1 MKPQMLGR
9 PGRRLGRLRPLAVL
23 LPAVALAYANALVAG
38 FHFDDFNI
46 IVDNPA
52 VHTLSAWWAGMPA
65 IRPLLKLSYALN
77 WSISPHPFGFHAVN
91 LLLHLANTALVWRLS
106 AHFPVPAGLASDRR
120 RLARL
125 VATLLFALHPIQTE
139 AVTYVSGRS
148 MSLMATFGLA
158 ALLCW
163 LEAPER
169 ARPRLWRGLAL
180 LLFAAAVA
188 CKEVAVVLPFLLLLF
203 LRPHSALRSRRT
215 TVEIP
220 VALPLVFLPLLAWLG
235 YGYLLSAPPPRSL
248 AANLA
253 SEINALFYLLGQLV
267 RPHALNIDPDLPEYP
282 GWTLRPLLQAGLLAA
297 LLGYAWRACR
307 QQPWLGFGLAW
318 WLLCLS
324 PMYSLIPRVDLANER
339 HLYMAGLGL
348 YWILGVILAHLGWLA
363 PTRHRAA
370 LIVAMAGLGML
381 FTALRNADYR
391 DEVSLWRATAQRSP
405 AKARVWNNLGYA
417 HALAGQEAA
426 ARAAFLEALRLQPG
440 HVRAWRNLRALESGW
455 FSRHAQAYATA
466 DRESKPR

>member
-1 MKPQMLGR
+1 MNAAAGHP
-9 PGRRLGRLRPLAVL
+9 PFPWW
-23 LPAVALAYANALVAG
+23 LPAAAALAYLGALGTA
-38 FHFDDFNI
+38 FQFDDYNI

-52 VHTLSAWWAGMPA
+52 VHGLSAWWAQMPG
-65 IRPLLKLSYALN
+65 IRPLLKLTYALN
-77 WSISPHPFGFHAVN
+77 WSVSPHPFGFHAVN
-91 LLLHLANTALVWRLS
+91 LLLHLANVALVWRLS
-106 AHFPVPAGLASDRR
+106 AHFPVSAGLDPDRR

-163 LEAPER
+163 LEAPEK

-188 CKEVAVVLPFLLLLF
+188 SKEVAVVLPFLLLLF
-203 LRPHSALRSRRT
+203 PRAPGAAPSRLTAVR
-215 TVEIP
+215 VL
-220 VALPLVFLPLLAWLG
+220 VALPIVFVPLLTWLG

-253 SEINALFYLLGQLV
+253 SEVNALFYLLGQLL

-297 LLGYAWRACR
+297 LLSYAWRAR
-307 QQPWLGFGLAW
+307 PRRPWLWFGLAW
-318 WLLCLS
+318 WLLCLA
-324 PMYSLIPRVDLANER
+324 PMYSLVPRVDLANER

-363 PTRHRAA
+363 PTRRRTA
-370 LIVAMAGLGML
+370 LTVAMAGLGML

-417 HALAGQEAA
+417 YALSEQEAP
-426 ARAAFLEALRLQPG
+426 ARAAFLQALRLQPG

-455 FSRHAQAYATA
+455 FSRHAQAHTTA
-466 DRESKPR
+466 ERESKPR